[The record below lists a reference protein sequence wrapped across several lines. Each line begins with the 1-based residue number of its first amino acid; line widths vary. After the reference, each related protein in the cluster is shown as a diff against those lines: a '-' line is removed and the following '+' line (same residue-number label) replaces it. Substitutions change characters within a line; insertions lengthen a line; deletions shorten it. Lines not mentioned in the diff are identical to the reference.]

1 MSALINLK
9 TTKYISVTILVIV
22 LIFAEDFLRK
32 KLIKKVSPI
41 SDFIIISIFTFT
53 YLYLYNII
61 IHGEDDI
68 IVCAITGIISGI
80 IYIST
85 KIFTKKYRKEEF

>member
-1 MSALINLK
+1 MNALINLK

-22 LIFAEDFLRK
+22 LIFAEDFLMK

-53 YLYLYNII
+53 YLCLYNMI
-61 IHGEDDI
+61 IHGENDI

-85 KIFTKKYRKEEF
+85 KIFTKKYRREVF

>member
-1 MSALINLK
+1 M
-9 TTKYISVTILVIV
+9 IV